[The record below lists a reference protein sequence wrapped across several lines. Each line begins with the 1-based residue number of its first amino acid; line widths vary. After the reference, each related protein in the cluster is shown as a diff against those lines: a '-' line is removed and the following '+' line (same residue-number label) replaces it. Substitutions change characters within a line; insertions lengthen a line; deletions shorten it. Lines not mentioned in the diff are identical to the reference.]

1 MLVSPSTGDVA
12 LLSVTANLGSL
23 TFGLKESVKQ
33 PPSSQIVH
41 TPYIHIYTYSG
52 IYAFFSGEP
61 WLSLSS
67 KVYKKVKTHSS
78 LLLPISPT
86 STDWTT
92 THISMASSAVSVAQ
106 NFLQTLI
113 QLSAAHLPPDA
124 PQTPPTQLV
133 QNKHIICPQLFNVF
147 LLCSLHQPLS
157 RPENPKAILK
167 SFFLAPHPS
176 SILFL
181 LTTLP

>member
-23 TFGLKESVKQ
+23 TFGLRESVKQ

-41 TPYIHIYTYSG
+41 TLYIHIYTYSG
-52 IYAFFSGEP
+52 IYALESHGFHYLLKFIKRLKPTPPSYYQFHPHPQTEP
-61 WLSLSS
+61 LLTSL
-67 KVYKKVKTHSS
+67 
-78 LLLPISPT
+78 
-86 STDWTT
+86 
-92 THISMASSAVSVAQ
+92 MASSAVSVAQ

-157 RPENPKAILK
+157 RPENPRAILK